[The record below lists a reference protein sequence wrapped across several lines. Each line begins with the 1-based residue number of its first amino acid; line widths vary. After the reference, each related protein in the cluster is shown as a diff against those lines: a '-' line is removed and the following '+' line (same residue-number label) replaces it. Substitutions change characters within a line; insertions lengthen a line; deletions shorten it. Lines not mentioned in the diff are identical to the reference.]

1 MIGYIDRI
9 EGASCVVEW
18 EPGGTETLPLSAIP
32 FPVREGDGLLRQNG
46 RILPYDAASRRR
58 EIQSLED
65 ELFD

>member
-9 EGASCVVEW
+9 EGDFCVVEW
-18 EPGGTETLPLSAIP
+18 EPGGMDTLPLSAIP

-46 RILPYDAASRRR
+46 QLLPHDAAPRRR
-58 EIQSLED
+58 EVQNLED